1 VGKYFGTDG
10 IRGIVGETL
19 TAELA
24 YRTGL
29 AVGSILKK
37 EKESEKPCVLIAKDT
52 RVSGDMLEAALTA
65 GLCAAGADAALCGVL
80 PTPAVAYL
88 TIKTGCDM
96 GVMISASHNP
106 YEHNGIKIFGKDG
119 FKLSDEKELEIER
132 LIDEGAPPTLKSAE
146 LGRVGR
152 DDGRLVYDYLQFL
165 VSKSE
170 WRYTGKI
177 AVDCAN
183 GSASITARQLF
194 SGLNPG
200 SGDLEIIAEA
210 PDGVNINDNCGS
222 THIETLQDKVKSGQF
237 DVGFAFDGDAD
248 RCLVVDE
255 HGELV
260 DGDILLAIFSRD
272 MKEKGRLEGNGV
284 VGTILSNS
292 GMDVFAQENGFDF
305 RRAAVGDRHVL
316 EMMIETGCNLGGE
329 TSGHLIFLDDAAT
342 GDGQLVAVKLLN
354 ILAESGK
361 SLSELARDVPH
372 MAQAMPSYRLSG
384 GNQERDAIMA
394 NSRLLEEVARQNELF
409 KGEGRVLIRPS
420 GTEPV
425 IRVLVETKT
434 EEEAR
439 KMAEYFVD
447 LIKSL

>member
-1 VGKYFGTDG
+1 MGKYFGTDG

-19 TAELA
+19 TADLA

-29 AVGSILKK
+29 AAGSILRK
-37 EKESEKPCVLIAKDT
+37 EKRTEKPCVLIAKDT
-52 RVSGDMLEAALTA
+52 RISGDMLEAALTA
-65 GLCAAGADAALCGVL
+65 GLCAAGADAAICGIL

-96 GVMISASHNP
+96 GIMISASHNP

-132 LIDEGAPPTLKSAE
+132 LIDEGTPPDLKSDE

-152 DDGRLVYDYLQFL
+152 DDGRLAYDYLQFL

-170 WRYTGKI
+170 LRYTGKI
-177 AVDCAN
+177 VVDCAN
-183 GSASITARQLF
+183 GSAAATARSLF

-200 SGDLEIIAEA
+200 SEDLEIIAEA
-210 PDGVNINDNCGS
+210 PDGVNINENCGS
-222 THIETLQDKVKSGQF
+222 THMDTLCETVKSGKF

-255 HGELV
+255 RGELV

-272 MKEKGRLEGNGV
+272 MREKGRLEGNGV

-305 RRAAVGDRHVL
+305 YRAAVGDRHVL
-316 EMMIETGCNLGGE
+316 EMMIETGCSLGGE
-329 TSGHLIFLDDAAT
+329 TSGHVIFLDDATT

-354 ILAESGK
+354 ILAETGK
-361 SLSELARDVPH
+361 PLSELARDVPH
-372 MAQAMPSYRLSG
+372 SAQVMPSYRLSG
-384 GNQERDAIMA
+384 GKQERDAIMA
-394 NSRLLEEVARQNELF
+394 NPKLLDEVERYNALL

-425 IRVLVETKT
+425 IRILVETKT
-434 EEEAR
+434 EAESQ
-439 KMAEYFVD
+439 KIAEYFVD

>member
-1 VGKYFGTDG
+1 MGKYFGTDG
-10 IRGIVGETL
+10 IRGVVGETL
-19 TAELA
+19 TADLA

-52 RVSGDMLEAALTA
+52 RISGDMLEAALTA
-65 GLCAAGADAALCGVL
+65 GLCAAGADAAICGIL

-96 GVMISASHNP
+96 GIMISASHNP

-119 FKLSDEKELEIER
+119 FKLSDAQEIEIER
-132 LIDEGAPPTLKSAE
+132 LIDEGVNTVLKSSE

-152 DDGRLVYDYLQFL
+152 DDGRLAYDYLQFL

-183 GSASITARQLF
+183 GSAAITARQLF

-200 SGDLEIIAEA
+200 AEDLEIIAEA
-210 PDGVNINDNCGS
+210 PDGVNINENCGS
-222 THIETLQDKVKSGQF
+222 THVETLQAKVKAEKF

-272 MKEKGRLEGNGV
+272 MKTKGKLAGNGV

-292 GMDVFAQENGFDF
+292 GMDVFARENGFEF
-305 RRAAVGDRHVL
+305 HRADVGDRHVL
-316 EMMIETGCNLGGE
+316 EMMLETGCNLGGE
-329 TSGHLIFLDDAAT
+329 TSGHVIFLDDSAT

-361 SLSELARDVPH
+361 PLSELARDIPRMSQV
-372 MAQAMPSYRLSG
+372 MPSYRLSG
-384 GNQERDAIMA
+384 GKEERDAIMA
-394 NSRLLEEVARQNELF
+394 NPKLLEAVARQNERF

-420 GTEPV
+420 GTEPL
-425 IRVLVETKT
+425 IRVLVEAKT

-439 KMAEYFVD
+439 TTAEYFVD
-447 LIKSL
+447 LIKSI